1 MDIIFYKY
9 IGYTNQLNKTLEN
22 ELTITGNFNINFDTR
37 DTIIRIQGYNDFEYN
52 YCYIPNIN
60 RYYFITNTDI
70 RRNSIVFLSLHI
82 DVLQTYKQEILNSKI
97 RLENENTNNILT
109 FQSEKIV
116 NDNSS
121 MILITIGG

>member
-22 ELTITGNFNINFDTR
+22 GLTITGNFNINFDTR
-37 DTIIRIQGYNDFEYN
+37 DTIIRLQGYNDFEYN

-60 RYYFITNTDI
+60 KYYFITNTDI
-70 RRNSIVFLSLHI
+70 RRNGITFLSLHI
-82 DVLQTYKQEILNSKI
+82 DVLQTYKQDILNSKI

-109 FQSEKIV
+109 FQSEKII
-116 NDNSS
+116 NDTSN